1 MRRREFITLI
11 GTTVAAW
18 PIATHAQQ
26 KKGPPGVV
34 PRIGYLAPSLSPEAS
49 RLIEAFRQ
57 GLHDIG
63 YVEGQNIVLE
73 LRSAEGRPD
82 RFPALAAELVALKVD
97 VIVAGGTP
105 PPPGLEQATRASPLL
120 FPVPTHPPRAR

>member
-18 PIATHAQQ
+18 PIATHGQPKNA
-26 KKGPPGVV
+26 PSAIV

-57 GLHDIG
+57 GLHDTG
-63 YVEGQNIVLE
+63 YLEGQNIVLE
-73 LRSAEGRPD
+73 LPSAEGRTD

-97 VIVAGGTP
+97 VIVAGATP
-105 PPPGLEQATRASPLL
+105 TVLVLKQATRTTPI
-120 FPVPTHPPRAR
+120 